1 MTNIDSLQ
9 LNAFILH
16 GRNYRDT
23 SLILDLLTLE
33 AGRFSVV
40 VRGAR
45 STRSRVRD
53 RLQPFTPVV
62 LGTVGRADLKTA
74 TAVDFPGR
82 AFDLRGDRL
91 LLGLYV
97 NELLYRLLGRH
108 EPMKNLFNEYCM
120 LLGKLESVCQGVD
133 EIRIFELRLLEELGY
148 GINFEFD
155 AGTGSRIEG
164 NLTYRYVLN
173 EGFYRVEETR
183 SEFFS
188 GKELLA
194 IANRRLNNVD
204 RNRLRNLT
212 RSSLSVLLGDK
223 PLKSRDL
230 FREISR

>member
-1 MTNIDSLQ
+1 
-9 LNAFILH
+9 
-16 GRNYRDT
+16 
-23 SLILDLLTLE
+23 
-33 AGRFSVV
+33 
-40 VRGAR
+40 
-45 STRSRVRD
+45 
-53 RLQPFTPVV
+53 
-62 LGTVGRADLKTA
+62 
-74 TAVDFPGR
+74 
-82 AFDLRGDRL
+82 
-91 LLGLYV
+91 
-97 NELLYRLLGRH
+97 
-108 EPMKNLFNEYCM
+108 KNLFNEYCM

-230 FREISR
+230 FREISQ